1 MSRLRRVAPCDVN
14 GAAAP
19 PGALVIGLGPLFQR
33 FPQIPERIA
42 PAARAMRHA
51 KKHWHHLRHKAHA
64 AAPRNTL
71 EFQFLLVYFKKNK
84 IFSKIKKKRK

>member
-19 PGALVIGLGPLFQR
+19 PGALVIGLGLLFKIV
-33 FPQIPERIA
+33 PQIPERIA

-51 KKHWHHLRHKAHA
+51 KNIGTICVTGRMQLRREI
-64 AAPRNTL
+64 PSSFN
-71 EFQFLLVYFKKNK
+71 FY
-84 IFSKIKKKRK
+84 

>member
-33 FPQIPERIA
+33 VPQIPERIA

-51 KKHWHHLRHKAHA
+51 KNIGTICVTGRMQLRREI
-64 AAPRNTL
+64 PSSFN
-71 EFQFLLVYFKKNK
+71 FY
-84 IFSKIKKKRK
+84 